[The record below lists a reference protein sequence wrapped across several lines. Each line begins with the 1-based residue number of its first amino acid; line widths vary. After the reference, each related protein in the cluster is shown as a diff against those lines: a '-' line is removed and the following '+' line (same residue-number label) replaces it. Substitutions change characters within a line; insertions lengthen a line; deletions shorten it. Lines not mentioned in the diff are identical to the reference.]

1 MKKHLILT
9 LAIIGIGTFGSNAA
23 GLVNASFEVPAIPN
37 PDPWIGLSGS
47 PAGFGWVIS
56 SGNVEVISS
65 TLWSPS
71 HGNQS
76 LDLNG
81 DQPGTIYQDFTFPA
95 AGLWTIKFDMS
106 ANPGDINIQVN
117 DKTLRV
123 DFGVASGLLAG
134 VLTNTVSN
142 IGRSHFDMQ
151 YVEMTTPTFSVDAT
165 TTYRLAF
172 TSLTGDTGG
181 PVIDNVRIVAVP
193 EPSPLALVAL
203 TIGCFAFSAAIF
215 SRKTGQAVAPKV

>member
-1 MKKHLILT
+1 MKKYFILTIALLILT
-9 LAIIGIGTFGSNAA
+9 STHSNAT
-23 GLVNASFEVPAIPN
+23 GLVNPSFEIPAIPN
-37 PDPWIGLSGS
+37 PDPWIGLSGA

-56 SGNVEVISS
+56 SGNVEVISD

-71 HGNQS
+71 HGHQS

-81 DQPGTIYQDFTFPA
+81 TEPGSIYQDFTFPS
-95 AGLWTIKFDMS
+95 AGLWAIKFDMS

-123 DFGVASGLLAG
+123 DFGVAGGSLTAM
-134 VLTNTVSN
+134 LTNTVSN
-142 IGRSHFDMQ
+142 IGRSHFNMQ
-151 YVEMTTPTFSVDAT
+151 YVEVTAPTISVDAT
-165 TTYRLAF
+165 TTYRLSF

-193 EPSPLALVAL
+193 EPSPLALVTL
-203 TIGCFAFSAAIF
+203 TLGCFAFFASILG
-215 SRKTGQAVAPKV
+215 RNTGQAVAPKV